1 MNEIEMN
8 IARTHQL
15 MLDRLRA
22 MEVLGLSDYTRLDD
36 HGGLVELIVL
46 DDDEYGDPYGIMLDE
61 MKKAGNKTGI
71 IIKGK

>member
-36 HGGLVELIVL
+36 HCLVELVIL
-46 DDDEYGDPYGIMLDE
+46 DNDEYGDPYRIMLDE
-61 MKKAGNKTGI
+61 MKKAGKKTGI
-71 IIKGK
+71 IIKVK